1 MQARTYTRGSEP
13 MLKVEL
19 LDDWLL
25 AYILGDFN
33 SRHPGPRHV
42 WEGGPEPQYMTPDNY
57 DPRASKSGT

>member
-1 MQARTYTRGSEP
+1 